1 MFEFIFAAY
10 AKFMTWIATG
20 VKPGES
26 MDISTWTTYVY
37 TYHMYE
43 NAAPTVFVLTVAV
56 TIIAIIVAIMIIKH
70 EVNAN
75 A

>member
-10 AKFMTWIATG
+10 AKFMTWIAMG

-37 TYHMYE
+37 TYHMYKD
-43 NAAPTVFVLTVAV
+43 AAPTVFALTIAV
-56 TIIAIIVAIMIIKH
+56 TVVAIIVAAVIIKH

>member
-20 VKPGES
+20 IGPNES
-26 MDISTWTTYVY
+26 MDISTWTTYVC
-37 TYHMYE
+37 TYHMYKD
-43 NAAPTVFVLTVAV
+43 AAPVVFALTIAV
-56 TIIAIIVAIMIIKH
+56 TVVAIIVAAVIIKH

>member
-1 MFEFIFAAY
+1 MFEFIFAIY

-20 VKPGES
+20 IGPNES

-37 TYHMYE
+37 TYEMYKD
-43 NAAPTVFVLTVAV
+43 AAPVVLALTAAV
-56 TIIAIIVAIMIIKH
+56 TVMAIIVALVIIKH
-70 EVNAN
+70 DVNAN

>member
-20 VKPGES
+20 IGPNES

-37 TYHMYE
+37 TYYMYKD
-43 NAAPTVFVLTVAV
+43 AAPMVFALTIAV
-56 TIIAIIVAIMIIKH
+56 TIIAIIVAVMIIKH
-70 EVNAN
+70 EAN
-75 A
+75 EA